1 MHRKTGDIF
10 PSCERGDGYLAVFG
24 VLWMVEQPQ
33 KGAVEG
39 VWEFKYWRKKIAIE
53 SSRAIGPCPILDFF
67 LIQIS
72 IHLIQIAVFNLLI
85 YLCQMLLFYC
95 IQNWKDGEAS

>member
-1 MHRKTGDIF
+1 MAIDWSEGKRGNLIGWEWKVMHRKTGDIF

-53 SSRAIGPCPILDFF
+53 SSRPIGACPILDFF
-67 LIQIS
+67 
-72 IHLIQIAVFNLLI
+72 F
-85 YLCQMLLFYC
+85 
-95 IQNWKDGEAS
+95 